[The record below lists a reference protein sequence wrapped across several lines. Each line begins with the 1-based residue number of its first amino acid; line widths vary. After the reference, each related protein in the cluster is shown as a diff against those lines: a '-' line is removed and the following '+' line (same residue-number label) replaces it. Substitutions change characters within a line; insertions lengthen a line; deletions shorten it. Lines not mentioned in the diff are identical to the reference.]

1 MGHGDH
7 LKYSGGYNGQTL
19 LHHRFWWTYSYDSID
34 ENKEQEVANLQ
45 SHSQLLE
52 SSRLRAAEKT
62 WLVRKRA
69 LDQTYG
75 RKTQVVQMAIRL
87 SPAAIYDLATEALAG
102 TDLRGIG
109 RFAESSRQY
118 RHALIE
124 YLHEKK
130 AFSSRQW
137 FSHDKGRV
145 SWDDLPQF
153 SYLQADLGSDMIDVV
168 PDLILL
174 LAINLAIS
182 MSVFLTFRR
191 QAL

>member
-1 MGHGDH
+1 
-7 LKYSGGYNGQTL
+7 
-19 LHHRFWWTYSYDSID
+19 
-34 ENKEQEVANLQ
+34 
-45 SHSQLLE
+45 
-52 SSRLRAAEKT
+52 
-62 WLVRKRA
+62 
-69 LDQTYG
+69 
-75 RKTQVVQMAIRL
+75 MAIRL
-87 SPAAIYDLATEALAG
+87 SPPAIYDLATEALAG
-102 TDLRGIG
+102 TDLRGIE

-118 RHALIE
+118 RRALIE
-124 YLHEKK
+124 YLHEKN
-130 AFSSRQW
+130 AFSSRKW

-153 SYLQADLGSDMIDVV
+153 SYLQADLRSDIIDVV